1 MTGLDLASHRV
12 LTFSA
17 DKSIFDVEL
26 ETDVPKLVAEAHGTV
41 LEVGPGSGNQLPRYD
56 TSKIERIYGVEPN
69 VNLHDAL
76 RSNIKKHGLSDAYT
90 IVPCGLEDLDKL
102 REYGIKPES
111 IDTVVS
117 VQVLC
122 SVPRPAALVKDLY
135 RLLRPG
141 GKLVVYEHVK
151 SQDYI
156 SHSVQRMRSR
166 KHPLAWCE
174 G

>member
-1 MTGLDLASHRV
+1 MTGLNQVSRRV
-12 LTFSA
+12 LTFSIDEGIA
-17 DKSIFDVEL
+17 AAEL
-26 ETDVPKLVAEAHGTV
+26 ETDVPKLDAKAYGTV

-56 TSKIERIYGVEPN
+56 TSKIDRIYGVEPN
-69 VNLHDAL
+69 ANLYDAL
-76 RSNIKKHGLSDAYT
+76 RSNIKKHGWSDAYT

-102 REYGIKPES
+102 KEYGIKPES

-135 RLLRPG
+135 RLLKPG
-141 GKLVVYEHVK
+141 GQMVVYEHVK
-151 SQDYI
+151 SEDYI
-156 SHSVQRMRSR
+156 THFVQRMRYPR
-166 KHPLAWCE
+166 AWGE

>member
-1 MTGLDLASHRV
+1 MVSRRV
-12 LTFSA
+12 LTFVIDESVA
-17 DKSIFDVEL
+17 AIEL
-26 ETDVPKLVAEAHGTV
+26 ETDVPKLVSEAHGTV

-56 TSKIERIYGVEPN
+56 ISKIDRIYGVEPN

-76 RSNIKKHGLSDAYT
+76 RSNIKKHGCSDVYT

-102 REYGIKPES
+102 REYGIKTES

-135 RLLRPG
+135 RLLKPG
-141 GKLVVYEHVK
+141 GEMVVYEHVK
-151 SQDYI
+151 SKDYI
-156 SHSVQRMRSR
+156 SYSVQRMRFTMS
-166 KHPLAWCE
+166 PLAWCD

>member
-1 MTGLDLASHRV
+1 MVSRRV
-12 LTFSA
+12 LIFSTDESVA
-17 DKSIFDVEL
+17 AIEL
-26 ETDVPKLVAEAHGTV
+26 ETDVPKLVSEAHGTV

-56 TSKIERIYGVEPN
+56 ISKIDRIYGVEPN

-76 RSNIKKHGLSDAYT
+76 RSNIKKHGCSDVYT
-90 IVPCGLEDLDKL
+90 IVPCGVEDLDKL

-122 SVPRPAALVKDLY
+122 SVPRPAALVKDIY
-135 RLLRPG
+135 RLLKPG
-141 GKLVVYEHVK
+141 GEMVVYEHVK
-151 SQDYI
+151 SKDFI
-156 SHSVQRMRSR
+156 SYSVQRMRF
-166 KHPLAWCE
+166 KTNPLALCK